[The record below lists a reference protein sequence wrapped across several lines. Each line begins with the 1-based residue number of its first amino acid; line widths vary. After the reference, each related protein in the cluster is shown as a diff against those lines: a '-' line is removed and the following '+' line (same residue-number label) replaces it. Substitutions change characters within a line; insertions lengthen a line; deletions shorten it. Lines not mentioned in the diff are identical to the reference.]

1 MPESQVYIH
10 PTSFVS
16 TQAEIGRG
24 TKIWHLV
31 QVREGVKI
39 GQNCIV
45 GKDVYI
51 DFDVE
56 IGDNV
61 KIQNSALIYHGAK
74 IEDGVFIGPQV
85 CLANDRYPRAITPE
99 GRLKEADDWIV
110 GPTLICYGAS
120 IGAGSIVLPD
130 VTIGRFAMVAAGAVV
145 TSDVRDHALVVGVP
159 AQIVGHV
166 CRCGKRME
174 RRCTS
179 FYCLDCNWSYHPQ
192 EVET

>member
-1 MPESQVYIH
+1 MVEPQVYIH
-10 PTSFVS
+10 PTSDVS
-16 TQAEIGRG
+16 TRASIGMG

-31 QVREGVKI
+31 HVREGVKI

-45 GKDVYI
+45 SKGVYI

-61 KIQNSALIYHGAK
+61 KIQNSALIYHGVK
-74 IEDGVFIGPQV
+74 IEDGVFIGPLA

-99 GRLKEADDWIV
+99 GRLRVADDWVV

-145 TSDVRDHALVVGVP
+145 TNDVPDHALVMGIP
-159 AQIVGHV
+159 AQISGHV
-166 CRCGKRME
+166 CRCGRRMIKQ
-174 RRCTS
+174 RA
-179 FYCLDCNWSYHPQ
+179 SYQCAQCDWTYLPQ
-192 EVET
+192 EAGA